1 MIFETIA
8 NTGHEEVVFCHNKDA
23 GLKAIIAIH
32 NTVLGP
38 ALGGLR
44 MWPYKTEQE
53 AVNDVL
59 RLSRGMTY
67 KNAVAGLNLGGGKAV
82 IIGDPSKDKS
92 EALFRAFGRFVN
104 SLNGRYITAEDVG
117 IDVNDMEYVFRETE
131 YVTGVHQVHGGSGD
145 PSPFTAYGSLQG
157 LMAALQFK
165 HGNEDVGKYSY
176 AVQGCG
182 HVGGEYIKLLREQG
196 AKVFVTDINKEAVQR
211 CVDELGCEAVGLD
224 EIYDVDADVYSP
236 CALGGTLNEQ
246 TIDRIKAK
254 IICGPANNQLATD
267 EIGDELQ
274 RRGVLYAP
282 DYAVNAGGV
291 MNVSLEIDGYNRERA
306 MRMMRTIYY
315 NLGRIFEISKT
326 REHPDLQGR
335 RPSGR
340 RAHQRDRQDQAG
352 RTWATTAPASRAAC
366 AVSKLVANGMPGF
379 PACHAFC
386 KGLPPLRGR
395 PLHMCVG
402 RRIIGRRRCQ
412 GCAGS

>member
-8 NTGHEEVVFCHNKDA
+8 TTDHEEVVFCQNRDA

-67 KNAVAGLNLGGGKAV
+67 KNAVAGLNLGGGKSV
-82 IIGDPSKDKS
+82 IIGDPAKDKS
-92 EALFRAFGRFVN
+92 EALFRAFGRFIN

-131 YVTGVHQVHGGSGD
+131 YVTGVHQVHGGSGN
-145 PSPFTAYGSLQG
+145 PSPFTAFGALQG
-157 LMAALQFK
+157 VMATLQHK
-165 HGNEDVGKYSY
+165 HGNEDVGKYSF

-196 AKVFVTDINKEAVQR
+196 AKVFVTDINQDAVQR
-211 CVDELGCEAVGLD
+211 CVDELGCEAVGID
-224 EIYDVDADVYSP
+224 DIYDVDADVYSP
-236 CALGGTLNEQ
+236 CALGGTLNED

-267 EIGDELQ
+267 DIGDELQ
-274 RRGVLYAP
+274 KRGVLYAP

-315 NLGRIFEISKT
+315 NLGRIYEIA
-326 REHPDLQGR
+326 E
-335 RPSGR
+335 
-340 RAHQRDRQDQAG
+340 RDGIPTYKAADRMAEERISAIGKIKLSHMGNNGPRFAG
-352 RTWATTAPASRAAC
+352 R
-366 AVSKLVANGMPGF
+366 M
-379 PACHAFC
+379 
-386 KGLPPLRGR
+386 RG
-395 PLHMCVG
+395 
-402 RRIIGRRRCQ
+402 Q
-412 GCAGS
+412 